1 MAQLLH
7 FGALGPDGRAALTL
21 PDLVPVVGED
31 VPQGLA
37 AEPALAGDHAA
48 VRGDGHI
55 AEAGAA
61 AGHQGQAQGA
71 QRLLLQPAG
80 AGEVQFHFQL
90 LCHRHGL
97 CQYVGELLLGQ
108 RRGPALVAHRAAGGD
123 QPGAGHVAD
132 AQTVDET
139 QHLVIGGIQA
149 AQGRVHGH
157 GQPRRHS
164 GTDTRH
170 GVIKAVGTHQ
180 GVVNV
185 LIMAVERHLHTVQA
199 GVIQLLAQHG
209 RQQAAVGVQPG
220 DKPLGGVHQL
230 HQIGAQGGLAAGE
243 RHLGDICRAQP
254 IQDLLPLGGGQL
266 RHIGQGLSRRI
277 AVQTFLVAVP
287 RAVTGHG
294 ADHQVHTVGRG
305 HLGGVLAQR
314 QRRDLRLRR
323 LPPGDGHQ
331 GLYHDLQVLRQTL
344 PGREGVDL
352 MGLGHRTGGHGVPV
366 ALGDLQPGEGLQP
379 VHEAG
384 EQDGPAQVQGHQLAA
399 VEQQQKGRVFRV
411 LTGWD
416 HVDTHHAPALGVQG
430 DVPHTVQVLPPVAAL
445 QHCRHRQSS
454 FMKAMWG

>member
-7 FGALGPDGRAALTL
+7 FGALGPDGRAALAL
-21 PDLVPVVGED
+21 PDLVPVIREY
-31 VPQGLA
+31 VPQRPA
-37 AEPALAGDHAA
+37 AEPALAGYHAA
-48 VRGDGHI
+48 VRRDGHI
-55 AEAGAA
+55 AETGAA
-61 AGHQGQAQGA
+61 AGHQRQAQA
-71 QRLLLQPAG
+71 PQRVLPQPAG
-80 AGEVQFHFQL
+80 AGEVQLYLQFL
-90 LCHRHGL
+90 RHRHSL
-97 CQYVGELLLGQ
+97 CQHVGELLLGQ

-132 AQTVDET
+132 AQTVDEA

-164 GTDTRH
+164 GTDARH

-209 RQQAAVGVQPG
+209 RQQATVGVQPG
-220 DKPLGGVHQL
+220 DEPLGGIHQL

-243 RHLGDICRAQP
+243 RHLGDIGRAQFR
-254 IQDLLPLGGGQL
+254 QNLFPLDGGQL
-266 RHIGQGLSRRI
+266 RCVGQGLSRRI
-277 AVQTFLVAVP
+277 AVQTLLVAVP

-305 HLGGVLAQR
+305 HLGGVFPQR
-314 QRRDLRLRR
+314 QRRDLRLRL
-323 LPPGDGHQ
+323 LPPGNGHQ
-331 GLYHDLQVLRQTL
+331 GLYHGLQVLRQTL
-344 PGREGVDL
+344 LGREGVDL
-352 MGLGHRTGGHGVPV
+352 MGPGHRTGGHGVPV

-384 EQDGPAQVQGHQLAA
+384 EQDGPAQVQGH
-399 VEQQQKGRVFRV
+399 
-411 LTGWD
+411 
-416 HVDTHHAPALGVQG
+416 
-430 DVPHTVQVLPPVAAL
+430 
-445 QHCRHRQSS
+445 
-454 FMKAMWG
+454 